1 MFKERTEGYVPSWD
15 GTSKSWR
22 RYVKEISW
30 YVGSTKRNQRQYIA
44 SKLISRLSGS
54 ARLLA
59 MSWSQREFEGEEGV
73 ALLLRRFAAS
83 PLVRRSLPNAAAIM
97 SEYFSF
103 KRKLGEGI
111 SQFLVRETLGFE
123 EFSEALVQLK
133 EERDGVDPSTRVFDL
148 PPMSPTDERSGYTD
162 HRTGWPSWRDWQP
175 PRASDAQSSA
185 HPEAEEGYAEV
196 PQRDPDSPPR
206 QDGGSPG
213 HQDPQI
219 PGVLGPLDSFIL
231 DVLRGWRLLV
241 AASLSNEEWRDV
253 LAATGNKLDYLSV
266 SDALQT
272 LWDEQLGSSRNV
284 FATGRGSMQSNF
296 HEQFESPYA
305 AAYDAYYSHW
315 SDDARRWDEWSGW
328 DDGNAYQ
335 AEQSGTPWTSM
346 ASPDD
351 GALAVAEGDP
361 DPDLLEAIESEK
373 AAEAL
378 MVDARRTWSQAQQ
391 ATSLLRKDRGFGKAG
406 SASSSGNGNPRGCF
420 ICGSPQHGY
429 KDCPDRGFPS
439 KGRGKFM
446 SPVELDAY
454 LMSGKGKGKKGFGKS
469 KDSQWFEESVPFEA
483 HWMSKGKSGKG
494 YGKPK
499 GKFSTVNVY
508 GMDFYGLEIS
518 FDSPFVDPKLSCGS
532 FDSSFDVFPLELY
545 AAADS
550 CRTTSPSVPIG
561 CGMLDCGATA
571 SAGPEASVKRLLAK
585 LRKVDPAVQV
595 FLDSDKRP
603 FFRYGSGKW
612 GQALYHLTVT
622 SSKGAQRSF
631 SIYALPNPPD
641 YGQPWFTDDML
652 VPILVGMDH
661 LSKVGLILDFC
672 DGHAVY
678 ARDPDSTPFNM
689 PKNVKGHFMVDIE
702 QYLFSSGA
710 HDSEVSNAFALQ
722 QEPAEAPGL
731 ENDGKEESWLELGT
745 FEVGSPSEVP
755 HQIFGV
761 QQESHVRSSDDFFQ
775 YMLQRR
781 RKLQDPVACISS
793 QDSDPVSSFE
803 PSPVTNAK
811 VTNQDRSSSG
821 SHSGERLGLE
831 GPQVK
836 GHMLAM
842 LRRAQGLRD
851 RVQRLWELE
860 RLRELRPS
868 VLLHPENGISRTP
881 YSSGRSSHGG
891 DGFEHAEVRSQES
904 QRLQGPH
911 GETGTLHHRDS
922 GKEREAGARDEQ
934 DRGTHDFIDASVSQL
949 EDRQDFKLQGY
960 QSSRS
965 PGHFV
970 SDDSRGGEPSQE
982 SGGPEEAGDGRS
994 RRGADPCSK
1003 SSSNVAHPTP
1013 QIEDSTKKVDFSAVV
1028 ECVELPSVG
1037 SSDEETLQDSVV
1049 PEDLHDYS
1057 AFEMMHSCSS
1067 LTQKTDCQTKS
1078 QKPKKKNSTM
1088 NRSLKENHQKQKKK
1102 NSAALQS
1109 QNDNEEFFEDYSA
1122 FRSGSSTTNALPWSV
1137 AKALL
1142 AMMTLLTATANENLR
1157 NLVRGNQVDVWEMLC
1172 SPYSFLTQACESEG
1186 LHCSRINLD
1195 NHYDLYRRQ
1204 TYDTLFEKVKK
1215 ERPKRF
1221 WVSTRCT
1228 YWCPWTS
1235 LNYNTEEKW
1244 AKLEG
1249 YRRKERGM
1257 FRLLFPF
1264 LESALIEDDS
1274 ADLFMEWPTRCQGWN
1289 EPLFLNFQAR
1299 LQQAGR
1305 PLWFCRIDGCRYGLR
1320 SSSGG
1325 FLKKSWTIATT
1336 SQTFY
1341 HLYKMKTCV
1350 GNHAHDHI
1358 QGIETARSAYY
1369 PWRMVKSIAQTW
1381 RKELFPERRLSLL
1394 HAPLPQHH
1402 SCAALDL
1409 HAGELVDEDQDE
1421 VGGEQDNVPTQRER
1435 EQWMVQLKK
1444 YHRASGHPN
1453 NFNLARILRDAGLE
1467 KWKVDAA
1474 SSLHCDECAAL
1485 KLGGDS
1491 SGKIPPA
1498 SMRPMPKA
1506 WEVVGMD
1513 CTEWNPPG
1521 TKKKLKILVMMD
1533 LATRFKVTST
1543 LLTYELYEMKHESTD
1558 QLLHAFC
1565 SRWLA
1570 DKPKPLVLVPD
1581 NAKSMTSAHMRQVLA
1596 DLNIQIDPPA
1606 AKESWAH
1613 GLMER
1618 AVQETKNVANKIH
1631 LANPSLDPLTS
1642 LALATHA
1649 MNATEHVSG
1658 FTPLQWVYGKQ
1669 FIFSEEDERV
1679 ISQMILKLVT
1689 EISHSSWLQGLK
1701 RKMWQERSELNKL

>member
-1 MFKERTEGYVPSWD
+1 M
-15 GTSKSWR
+15 
-22 RYVKEISW
+22 
-30 YVGSTKRNQRQYIA
+30 
-44 SKLISRLSGS
+44 
-54 ARLLA
+54 
-59 MSWSQREFEGEEGV
+59 
-73 ALLLRRFAAS
+73 
-83 PLVRRSLPNAAAIM
+83 
-97 SEYFSF
+97 
-103 KRKLGEGI
+103 
-111 SQFLVRETLGFE
+111 
-123 EFSEALVQLK
+123 
-133 EERDGVDPSTRVFDL
+133 
-148 PPMSPTDERSGYTD
+148 
-162 HRTGWPSWRDWQP
+162 
-175 PRASDAQSSA
+175 
-185 HPEAEEGYAEV
+185 
-196 PQRDPDSPPR
+196 
-206 QDGGSPG
+206 
-213 HQDPQI
+213 
-219 PGVLGPLDSFIL
+219 
-231 DVLRGWRLLV
+231 
-241 AASLSNEEWRDV
+241 
-253 LAATGNKLDYLSV
+253 
-266 SDALQT
+266 
-272 LWDEQLGSSRNV
+272 
-284 FATGRGSMQSNF
+284 
-296 HEQFESPYA
+296 
-305 AAYDAYYSHW
+305 
-315 SDDARRWDEWSGW
+315 
-328 DDGNAYQ
+328 
-335 AEQSGTPWTSM
+335 
-346 ASPDD
+346 
-351 GALAVAEGDP
+351 
-361 DPDLLEAIESEK
+361 
-373 AAEAL
+373 
-378 MVDARRTWSQAQQ
+378 
-391 ATSLLRKDRGFGKAG
+391 
-406 SASSSGNGNPRGCF
+406 
-420 ICGSPQHGY
+420 
-429 KDCPDRGFPS
+429 
-439 KGRGKFM
+439 
-446 SPVELDAY
+446 
-454 LMSGKGKGKKGFGKS
+454 
-469 KDSQWFEESVPFEA
+469 
-483 HWMSKGKSGKG
+483 
-494 YGKPK
+494 
-499 GKFSTVNVY
+499 
-508 GMDFYGLEIS
+508 
-518 FDSPFVDPKLSCGS
+518 
-532 FDSSFDVFPLELY
+532 
-545 AAADS
+545 
-550 CRTTSPSVPIG
+550 
-561 CGMLDCGATA
+561 
-571 SAGPEASVKRLLAK
+571 
-585 LRKVDPAVQV
+585 
-595 FLDSDKRP
+595 
-603 FFRYGSGKW
+603 
-612 GQALYHLTVT
+612 
-622 SSKGAQRSF
+622 
-631 SIYALPNPPD
+631 
-641 YGQPWFTDDML
+641 
-652 VPILVGMDH
+652 
-661 LSKVGLILDFC
+661 
-672 DGHAVY
+672 
-678 ARDPDSTPFNM
+678 
-689 PKNVKGHFMVDIE
+689 
-702 QYLFSSGA
+702 
-710 HDSEVSNAFALQ
+710 
-722 QEPAEAPGL
+722 
-731 ENDGKEESWLELGT
+731 
-745 FEVGSPSEVP
+745 
-755 HQIFGV
+755 
-761 QQESHVRSSDDFFQ
+761 
-775 YMLQRR
+775 
-781 RKLQDPVACISS
+781 
-793 QDSDPVSSFE
+793 
-803 PSPVTNAK
+803 
-811 VTNQDRSSSG
+811 
-821 SHSGERLGLE
+821 
-831 GPQVK
+831 
-836 GHMLAM
+836 
-842 LRRAQGLRD
+842 
-851 RVQRLWELE
+851 
-860 RLRELRPS
+860 
-868 VLLHPENGISRTP
+868 
-881 YSSGRSSHGG
+881 
-891 DGFEHAEVRSQES
+891 
-904 QRLQGPH
+904 QGPH

-1421 VGGEQDNVPTQRER
+1421 VGGEQDNVPTQTQRER

-1631 LANPSLDPLTS
+1631 LANPSLDPQTS

-1669 FIFSEEDERV
+1669 FTFSEEDERV
-1679 ISQMILKLVT
+1679 ISQMMPEARDRDFTQLMAARSQAEDVARKVRAQQTLSKLRNSKVRQP
-1689 EISHSSWLQGLK
+1689 LQTFQAMDLVKIWRKYSQDGGPRGGLK
-1701 RKMWQERSELNKL
+1701 RLGKSQWLGPGRVVFHEMIQAQRPDDPRRHIVWVVVAGSMHRCSVHSVRKVTERERLEYELHSPEDPSTWKSLADMLPRRSYIDITAEEPNDQEEEVPNLPLQPDPETILFQPRFRHRSKSGPLPGEGLPPVPEDAASPVNEYSPSIAPASPLAFDDEEADEGIGSGLPTLAERSGARSSQDRLLSETSKRSSASSEAADLKRQRTEDAETLLFNCLEICEEGYLLTVDLEFDSNREKKRFLHHPTLYLAQKLRDCEVRFEKLRPEHKTLFNRAKTKEVNSFIANQAVRRCLNAQEEIEAKESGRLMRCRWVLTWKPTPQESLEEAQQEVKEKPEATTFTRDGSKKAKARIVLLGFEHPDLLSEDHRTSSPVQAVLTRNMSYQLVMENGWDIEGIDMSTAFLQTNKSVCGLLE